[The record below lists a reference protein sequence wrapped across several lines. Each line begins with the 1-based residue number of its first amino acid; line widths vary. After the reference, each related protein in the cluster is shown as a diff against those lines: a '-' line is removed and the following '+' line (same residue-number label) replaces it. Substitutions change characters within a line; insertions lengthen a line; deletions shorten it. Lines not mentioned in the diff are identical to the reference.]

1 MKKKKK
7 PTSKHE
13 IIMDYEQAMETI
25 IRIEENPSFFGLKKT
40 DVPCI
45 VVDEHGEY
53 EIRIGNKDV
62 G

>member
-1 MKKKKK
+1 MGKKKK

-13 IIMDYEQAMETI
+13 IKMDHETVIETI
-25 IRIEENPSFFGLKKT
+25 IRIEENPSFFGLDKT

-53 EIRIGNKDV
+53 EIRIGKKDER
-62 G
+62 

>member
-53 EIRIGNKDV
+53 EIRIGKKDER
-62 G
+62 